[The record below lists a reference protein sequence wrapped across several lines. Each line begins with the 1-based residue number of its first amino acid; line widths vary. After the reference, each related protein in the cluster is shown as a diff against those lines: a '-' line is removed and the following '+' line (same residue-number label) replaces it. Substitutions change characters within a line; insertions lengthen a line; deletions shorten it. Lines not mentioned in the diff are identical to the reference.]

1 MQNGV
6 NVGLGAESHS
16 NSNIMNQVIIT
27 QNPDK
32 GLEVSYPKDVLPEEP
47 KPPAPVFKT
56 RDLVT
61 AKQLE
66 NECLSTIPPANV
78 IECLTLI
85 IDMLYSNP
93 FKVSDYII
101 VELKS
106 LQRLIQLLTSAD
118 DVMVQTTNDV
128 ECGCCGAGKADTYSM
143 VNSIQVRHDDV
154 VREFKYTYQEA
165 AMFLKDRHISI
176 KFVFA

>member
-1 MQNGV
+1 
-6 NVGLGAESHS
+6 L
-16 NSNIMNQVIIT
+16 
-27 QNPDK
+27 
-32 GLEVSYPKDVLPEEP
+32 VS
-47 KPPAPVFKT
+47 
-56 RDLVT
+56 

-66 NECLSTIPPANV
+66 NEFLSTIPPSNI
-78 IECLTLI
+78 IEALTLI

-101 VELKS
+101 VEMKS

-118 DVMVQTTNDV
+118 DVIIQTTNDV
-128 ECGCCGAGKADTYSM
+128 ECGYCGTKNVEAYSM
-143 VNSIQVRHDDV
+143 INSIQIKHADI

-176 KFVFA
+176 KFVFSC